1 MRSTRTGLLLCRL
14 ISMVSVSA
22 ASSTACF
29 MFQCTPDSS
38 DDSIRVPICTP
49 SAPSAN
55 AAAIER
61 PSAIPPAATIG
72 TSSFDAI
79 SGSSTIDG
87 DVARVLEPG
96 ALAALD
102 DEAVD
107 AGVDGALGALQRRH
121 DVEHDQPGLLE
132 HRPVLVRRAGRRGDE
147 LDALVD
153 DHVRRSPGR
162 AGTPAAG

>member
-1 MRSTRTGLLLCRL
+1 
-14 ISMVSVSA
+14 MVSVSA

-29 MFQCTPDSS
+29 MFQCTPDSC

-61 PSAIPPAATIG
+61 PSAMPPAATIG

-79 SGSSTIDG
+79 ERQQHHRR

-102 DEAVD
+102 DEPVD
-107 AGVDGALGALQRRH
+107 AGVDGALGALERRH
-121 DVEHDQPGLLE
+121 DVEDDQPG
-132 HRPVLVRRAGRRGDE
+132 RP
-147 LDALVD
+147 
-153 DHVRRSPGR
+153 
-162 AGTPAAG
+162 